1 MTVRR
6 QVGDIQPPSAF
17 PAPLSSDRPLLTRAP
32 AFSTLVPIGW
42 EADDMLHPRRVYAES
57 CADMAGNLRRARQ
70 RLERLEYVSTALM
83 GLSLAL
89 LVGAAMM

>member
-1 MTVRR
+1 M
-6 QVGDIQPPSAF
+6 
-17 PAPLSSDRPLLTRAP
+17 
-32 AFSTLVPIGW
+32 PIGW
-42 EADDMLHPRRVYAES
+42 EADSMLQPRRVHAES

>member
-1 MTVRR
+1 M
-6 QVGDIQPPSAF
+6 IQPQ
-17 PAPLSSDRPLLTRAP
+17 RAY
-32 AFSTLVPIGW
+32 S
-42 EADDMLHPRRVYAES
+42 E
-57 CADMAGNLRRARQ
+57 MAGNLRHARV

>member
-1 MTVRR
+1 M
-6 QVGDIQPPSAF
+6 GDSTAPQRIPRPFIAG
-17 PAPLSSDRPLLTRAP
+17 PAPLTPRIH
-32 AFSTLVPIGW
+32 LVDACFGW
-42 EADDMLHPRRVYAES
+42 EAADMIQPQRAYSE
-57 CADMAGNLRRARQ
+57 MAGNLRQARE

>member
-1 MTVRR
+1 
-6 QVGDIQPPSAF
+6 
-17 PAPLSSDRPLLTRAP
+17 
-32 AFSTLVPIGW
+32 
-42 EADDMLHPRRVYAES
+42 MLQPRRVYAES